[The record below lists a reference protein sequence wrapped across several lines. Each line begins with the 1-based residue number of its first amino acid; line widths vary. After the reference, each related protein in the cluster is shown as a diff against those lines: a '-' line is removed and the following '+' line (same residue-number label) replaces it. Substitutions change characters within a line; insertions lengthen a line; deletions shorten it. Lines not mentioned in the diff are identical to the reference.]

1 MPTVIAPFLFAKLI
15 ASIRKAYYATL
26 ETELVVDG
34 NVLKVTP
41 AEVPNQPQKPVD
53 DAGTVAVN
61 AHFKIFDPS
70 TQEVFVEERG

>member
-1 MPTVIAPFLFAKLI
+1 MITN
-15 ASIRKAYYATL
+15 SENT
-26 ETELVVDG
+26 
-34 NVLKVTP
+34 NVTP

>member
-1 MPTVIAPFLFAKLI
+1 MMTN
-15 ASIRKAYYATL
+15 SENT
-26 ETELVVDG
+26 
-34 NVLKVTP
+34 NVTS
-41 AEVPNQPQKPVD
+41 AEVQNQPQKPVD

>member
-1 MPTVIAPFLFAKLI
+1 MMTN
-15 ASIRKAYYATL
+15 SENT
-26 ETELVVDG
+26 
-34 NVLKVTP
+34 NVKS
-41 AEVPNQPQKPVD
+41 AEAQSQPQKPVD

>member
-1 MPTVIAPFLFAKLI
+1 MMTN
-15 ASIRKAYYATL
+15 SENT
-26 ETELVVDG
+26 
-34 NVLKVTP
+34 NVKS
-41 AEVPNQPQKPVD
+41 AEPQQPQKPVD